1 MTPTGRVGWGGRMA
15 ASDDRAA
22 AWGQRLIEIHDWL
35 REELARVREELATGP
50 SRLETDVRAHCAAF
64 CSTVHQHHAGEDGMV
79 FPALAEHAP
88 ELRGTLAKL
97 AEDHLLI
104 ADVLTRLDALLTTTS
119 PDAGAD
125 ELAHVRAEVDGL
137 AAILE
142 SHLAYEERTIIEA
155 LDALPPDAL
164 PVPGRG

>member
-1 MTPTGRVGWGGRMA
+1 MTT
-15 ASDDRAA
+15 SDDRAV
-22 AWGQRLIEIHDWL
+22 AWGQRLIEIHGWL
-35 REELARVREELATGP
+35 RGELARVRAELADGP
-50 SRLETDVRAHCAAF
+50 SRLGTDVRAHCVAF
-64 CSTVHQHHAGEDGMV
+64 CSTLHQHHAGEDAMM

-125 ELAHVRAEVDGL
+125 ELAQVRAEVDGL

-142 SHLAYEERTIIEA
+142 SHLAYEERTIVEA
-155 LDALPPDAL
+155 LDALPSGAL
-164 PVPGRG
+164 PGQRGGPRPPD